1 MFDQNQINMKISSEK
16 NAGVA
21 LIIGSLLMAVTMAL
35 HPVGGNVEHLLK
47 TVRVIVIS
55 HSIALLAVPFLAV
68 GFWGLTKKLGSD
80 SFLPSIAFSMVV
92 MGLIAG
98 MIAATINGIALPL
111 FIQNFKGV
119 SPDITASIKS
129 ILKNNIAI
137 NQAFD
142 FVFIAAICLST
153 LFWSIAIIIT
163 KTLQQ
168 WLGYFGITLFIA
180 VITMLVS
187 GFIFTNLHGFRLFI
201 LTNVIWIGLIAMNLI
216 RSRVE

>member
-1 MFDQNQINMKISSEK
+1 MFDQNQINMKISNEK
-16 NAGVA
+16 NAGIA

-55 HSIALLAVPFLAV
+55 HSIALLAVPFVAV

-80 SFLPSIAFSMVV
+80 SFLPSIAFCMVV

-98 MIAATINGIALPL
+98 MVAATINGLALPL
-111 FIQNFKGV
+111 FIGNFKEV
-119 SPDITASIKS
+119 SLDTTASIKS

-142 FVFIAAICLST
+142 FVFIGAICLST
-153 LFWSIAIIIT
+153 LFWSIAIILT
-163 KTLQQ
+163 KTLQH

-216 RSRVE
+216 RSRAE